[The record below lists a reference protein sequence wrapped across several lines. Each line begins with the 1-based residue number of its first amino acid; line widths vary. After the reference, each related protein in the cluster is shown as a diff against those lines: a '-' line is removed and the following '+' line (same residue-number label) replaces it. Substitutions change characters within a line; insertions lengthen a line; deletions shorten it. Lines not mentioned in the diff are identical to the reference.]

1 MFVSAMRDLQKD
13 LKGLSKKQK
22 DKIFGEGK
30 KFMSLEV
37 IYPKTAN
44 VIPYDKSL
52 LQFHGTIEYD
62 SDLVLLLVRTEVVTR
77 MLNWY
82 DKTDK
87 PKHTEDV

>member
-1 MFVSAMRDLQKD
+1 
-13 LKGLSKKQK
+13 
-22 DKIFGEGK
+22 
-30 KFMSLEV
+30 MSLEV
-37 IYPKTAN
+37 IYPKTN

-62 SDLVLLLVRTEVVTR
+62 SWFSSEDRGSAR
-77 MLNWY
+77 MFNWY